1 MLMRGNLL
9 KFETW
14 REENNDPSPHKRK
27 KTSFPLHL
35 GIYIFF
41 VFCQVTISLNICA
54 TIATAMGPNVNRHLK
69 ILGPG
74 IFSTLA
80 DAKVRRIQFTQVCV
94 K

>member
-1 MLMRGNLL
+1 MTHLL
-9 KFETW
+9 TKDT
-14 REENNDPSPHKRK
+14 N
-27 KTSFPLHL
+27 SFPLHL

-80 DAKVRRIQFTQVCV
+80 DAKVRRIQVYTSVC
-94 K
+94 

>member
-1 MLMRGNLL
+1 M
-9 KFETW
+9 
-14 REENNDPSPHKRK
+14 
-27 KTSFPLHL
+27 
-35 GIYIFF
+35 
-41 VFCQVTISLNICA
+41 TISLNICA

-80 DAKVRRIQFTQVCV
+80 DAKVRRIQLTQVSV

>member
-1 MLMRGNLL
+1 MTHLL
-9 KFETW
+9 TKDT
-14 REENNDPSPHKRK
+14 N
-27 KTSFPLHL
+27 SFPLHL
-35 GIYIFF
+35 FF
-41 VFCQVTISLNICA
+41 LFCQVTISLNICA

-80 DAKVRRIQFTQVCV
+80 DAKVSRIQYTQVSV